1 MKYITQN
8 MKNPQILTGVS
19 GINTNSHIFPKECVD
34 IENKTKH
41 EAEIR

>member
-8 MKNPQILTGVS
+8 MKNPQNGVS
-19 GINTNSHIFPKECVD
+19 GINTNPHIFPKECVD